1 MLGTGP
7 DRCSPSLTPRH
18 LPGTQPDPNTTIQH
32 WSTQRDSWTSTDLC
46 LFSPRGHPDQPRH
59 LRTQLQPPC
68 TPPQGH
74 FLSLSLSHTPCVP
87 TQLALYTH
95 PRTHPHT
102 PGHQHLSDRQ
112 CILEHCH
119 SFLAWEGE
127 MVLAAPGSRREL
139 CLSRS
144 SLRAVAP
151 LPRPPQVSPK
161 GSPCTHARVPST
173 VSPPVPFCSGN

>member
-1 MLGTGP
+1 MSIFP
-7 DRCSPSLTPRH
+7 QRTPRPTQTPEDTTPATLH
-18 LPGTQPDPNTTIQH
+18 TPSGT
-32 WSTQRDSWTSTDLC
+32 
-46 LFSPRGHPDQPRH
+46 FS
-59 LRTQLQPPC
+59 
-68 TPPQGH
+68 
-74 FLSLSLSHTPCVP
+74 FSLSHTPCVP

-173 VSPPVPFCSGN
+173 VSPPVLFCCGNWGSGACMKDWSLTRVCVYMYLRPPCPFLSLQVGLCGPC